1 MNIGIEF
8 NSKDAN
14 RVVKGLASLR
24 LEDYLWLV
32 VMEEWWLPTN

>member
-24 LEDYLWLV
+24 LQETTCGWL
-32 VMEEWWLPTN
+32 